1 MGITLCLLSKYVA
14 TLGLNPYS
22 ISHLGAHSKSPD
34 VEKFDEAIN
43 WLGQQFGF

>member
-1 MGITLCLLSKYVA
+1 VELYLGHAPRTITQRSYV
-14 TLGLNPYS
+14 P
-22 ISHLGAHSKSPD
+22 PD